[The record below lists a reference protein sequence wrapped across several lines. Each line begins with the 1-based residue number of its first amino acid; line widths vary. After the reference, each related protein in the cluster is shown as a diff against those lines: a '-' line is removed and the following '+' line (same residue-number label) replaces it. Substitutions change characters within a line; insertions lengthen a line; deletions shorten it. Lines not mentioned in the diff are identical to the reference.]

1 MQNGYLASL
10 TVFGAIATDSY
21 GRHMWVTLVSKAS
34 CVEQQVSIRP
44 SRDNRKNV
52 IFREDMRKHI
62 ILILYT
68 LTKIYQRGMCPF
80 VCARACFLC
89 LLSWSLLTNTFL
101 GSWLP
106 IASSIRE
113 DCRLG
118 IHVSDSFARQA
129 IVVSYFLHGHN
140 VLYQKYLKIC
150 YLLIHCG
157 IYCPKVWYI
166 VYNIYLYI
174 HTIQWIY
181 CISCRYHDESVSVGQ
196 EILANGLKWVWLD
209 AAWHL
214 RIAAYRSA
222 CSCSSCNE
230 STRSW
235 RLDGDAAQACKD
247 SSALKVQ
254 RSKAWNNL
262 AASVLLQ
269 TRQAYSRFK
278 AEKL

>member
-1 MQNGYLASL
+1 
-10 TVFGAIATDSY
+10 
-21 GRHMWVTLVSKAS
+21 
-34 CVEQQVSIRP
+34 
-44 SRDNRKNV
+44 
-52 IFREDMRKHI
+52 
-62 ILILYT
+62 
-68 LTKIYQRGMCPF
+68 MCPF

-166 VYNIYLYI
+166 VYNIYLCI

-235 RLDGDAAQACKD
+235 RLDGWCSASVQRQQCAEGATWQGVKQPGCKC
-247 SSALKVQ
+247 STPNTPSIFLFKVQ
-254 RSKAWNNL
+254 GWETIDHHGQQVTITIHNYLLPSTALPQPAPERMLSTL
-262 AASVLLQ
+262 SAACTYFPDRMKIGHRPSAV
-269 TRQAYSRFK
+269 SGCP
-278 AEKL
+278 KLRRMT